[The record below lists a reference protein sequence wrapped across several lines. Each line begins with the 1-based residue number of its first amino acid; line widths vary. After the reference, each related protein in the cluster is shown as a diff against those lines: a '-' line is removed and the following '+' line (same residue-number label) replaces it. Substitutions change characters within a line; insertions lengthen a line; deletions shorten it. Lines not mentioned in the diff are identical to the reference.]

1 MNEKEI
7 GELRRRFKPER
18 NSFGHIRGCYVN
30 ELGHI
35 VSQFDQSLALLSQ
48 DEAELF
54 LGVLRKTLSGTLG
67 KNLVDINFET
77 QQVAYGQE
85 HRLLMD
91 LRDSAL
97 KDDGAVQT
105 FFEKVIQSVEMEG
118 CYLILLVHDAYDVPY
133 RAKDGSRQDDASQEV
148 YRYIL
153 CAICPVTET
162 KPALSYYMRENEFH
176 NRQMDHLVA
185 APELGFLFP
194 AFDDRSTNLYNAL
207 CYSRD
212 PAAAHEAF
220 IDAVFKTGAPM
231 PAAAQKEQFGTILG
245 EALEEDCSLDV
256 VQAVHGQLREMIAA
270 HKESREKE
278 PLKLSKGAVKGVL
291 RSCGVSG
298 EHAEAFE
305 RKYDETFGQETEVRP
320 GNIID
325 ARRMEVT
332 TPDVVIKVNPDRDD
346 LIQTRVI
353 NGVKYI
359 MIRADDGVEVNGVEI
374 KITAQEGR

>member
-1 MNEKEI
+1 MNEREV

-18 NSFGHIRGCYVN
+18 NSFSHIRGCYVN
-30 ELGHI
+30 ELGHM
-35 VSQFDQSLALLSQ
+35 VSQFDQSLAMLSA

-54 LGVLRKTLSGTLG
+54 LSVLRKTLSGTLG
-67 KNLVDINFET
+67 KNLVDITFET

-91 LRDSAL
+91 LRDSGL

-105 FFEKVIQSVEMEG
+105 FFDKVIQSAGMEG
-118 CYLILLVHDAYDVPY
+118 GYLILLVQDAYDVPY
-133 RAKDGSRQDDASQEV
+133 RSKDGSRQDDASEEV

-176 NRQMDHLVA
+176 NRQMNHLVG

-194 AFDDRSTNLYNAL
+194 AFDDRRTNLYNAL

-212 PAAAHEAF
+212 PSAGHEAF
-220 IDAVFKTGAPM
+220 IDAVFKSGAPM
-231 PAAAQKEQFGTILG
+231 PAAVQKEQFGTILG
-245 EALEEDCSLDV
+245 ESLEEDCSLDV

-270 HKESREKE
+270 HKESKEKE
-278 PLKLSKGAVKGVL
+278 PLRLSKGAVKGVL

-298 EHAEAFE
+298 EHAEIFE
-305 RKYDETFGQETEVRP
+305 QKYDETFGKETEVSP

-325 ARRMEVT
+325 VRQMEVK
-332 TPDVVIKVNPDRDD
+332 TPDVTIHVAPDKGG
-346 LIQTRVI
+346 LIGTRVI

-359 MIRADDGVEVNGVEI
+359 MIRADDGVEVNGVEVR
-374 KITAQEGR
+374 ITE